1 MNYSEVL
8 MLIKFDI
15 NNENCKNNL
24 INFIKN
30 SEASE
35 RKEFLKQFKTDE
47 EFKLFFT
54 FIVKN
59 RLATLFKCRNSSN
72 LFSLNTG
79 GNYLNY
85 LFILMMSDPY
95 MVNFDSFYDY
105 FDLVQNERNYINE
118 LFYFDVD
125 YKEKINHIDNVKNV
139 MEQIY
144 SIETIKSY
152 FNMKFK
158 DVKASRLYKKLLL
171 AFEFIEKY
179 PNYFKENDMFLY
191 EKLDN
196 AFKHKFNIYY
206 MLNNYPTKTS
216 LEPVTGF
223 DVKRFEGSTITSP
236 TRTTGLPLTKT
247 VVEPVIETPS
257 CVSPVTGC
265 VCLSHLSPTRTT
277 GLPLTKTSLEPV
289 MDFLGG

>member
-1 MNYSEVL
+1 

-35 RKEFLKQFKTDE
+35 RKGFLKQFKTDE

-105 FDLVQNERNYINE
+105 FDLDQNERNYINE

-125 YKEKINHIDNVKNV
+125 YKEKINHIDIVKNV
-139 MEQIY
+139 IEKIY

-158 DVKASRLYKKLLL
+158 DVNASRLYKKLSL

-179 PNYFKENDMFLY
+179 PDYFKENDMFLY
-191 EKLDN
+191 EKLSN

>member
-1 MNYSEVL
+1 

-15 NNENCKNNL
+15 NDENCKNNL
-24 INFIKN
+24 INFIKS
-30 SEASE
+30 SESSE

-47 EFKLFFT
+47 EFKLFFN

-59 RLATLFKCRNSSN
+59 RLASLFKCRNSSN
-72 LFSLNTG
+72 LFSLNTK

-95 MVNFDSFYDY
+95 MVNFDNFYDY
-105 FDLVQNERNYINE
+105 FGLEQNERKYINE
-118 LFYFDVD
+118 LFYFDID
-125 YKEKINHIDNVKNV
+125 YKEKTNHVDIIKNV
-139 MEQIY
+139 IEKIY
-144 SIETIKSY
+144 SIENIKSY

-158 DVKASRLYKKLLL
+158 DVKVSRLYKKLSQ

-179 PNYFKENDMFLY
+179 PNYFNENDRFLY
-191 EKLDN
+191 EKIDN

-206 MLNNYPTKTS
+206 LLNTNYPTKTS
-216 LEPVTGF
+216 LEPVIGF
-223 DVKRFEGSTITSP
+223 DKSAMTSP
-236 TRTTGLPLTKT
+236 TRTTDLPLTKT
-247 VVEPVIETPS
+247 VVEPVIETLS

-277 GLPLTKTSLEPV
+277 DLPLTKTSLEPV
-289 MDFLGG
+289 IDFLGGYGI